1 MHSKQ
6 QKRRGVEK
14 QLDIDMGLDRGI
26 YYTLLSSH
34 CLPLAKEGSEAP
46 WWARQVDTT
55 QELN

>member
-6 QKRRGVEK
+6 QKRRGGEK

-34 CLPLAKEGSEAP
+34 CLPLPEEGSETP

-55 QELN
+55 RELN